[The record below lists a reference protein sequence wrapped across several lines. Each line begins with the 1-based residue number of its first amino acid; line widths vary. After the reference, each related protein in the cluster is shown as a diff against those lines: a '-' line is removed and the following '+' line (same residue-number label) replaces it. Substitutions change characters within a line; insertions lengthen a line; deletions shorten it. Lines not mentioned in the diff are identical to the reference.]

1 MANTYAYAYGD
12 NLYINLTNKCPND
25 CEFCIRR
32 EGEGIGGH
40 KLWLEHEPTA
50 PQVIEQMGDLTPY
63 HEVVFCG
70 FGEPMVR
77 LRTLLQV
84 AAYAKAQ
91 GKATRINTNGL
102 ANLIHD
108 EDVTPQLEGL
118 IDTVSISLNA
128 SDAKAY
134 DAVCHSAYGLRAF
147 PALLAFAK
155 CVQKHVPHVMFTV
168 VDTIGQ
174 QEIERAQA
182 LADEC
187 GVQLRVRAW
196 IEPERA

>member
-25 CEFCIRR
+25 YEFCIRR

-50 PQVIEQMGDLTPY
+50 QQVIEQMGDLTPY

-91 GKATRINTNGL
+91 GKATRINT
-102 ANLIHD
+102 
-108 EDVTPQLEGL
+108 
-118 IDTVSISLNA
+118 
-128 SDAKAY
+128 
-134 DAVCHSAYGLRAF
+134 C
-147 PALLAFAK
+147 LLYTSR
-155 CVQKHVPHVMFTV
+155 CV
-168 VDTIGQ
+168 
-174 QEIERAQA
+174 
-182 LADEC
+182 
-187 GVQLRVRAW
+187 
-196 IEPERA
+196 